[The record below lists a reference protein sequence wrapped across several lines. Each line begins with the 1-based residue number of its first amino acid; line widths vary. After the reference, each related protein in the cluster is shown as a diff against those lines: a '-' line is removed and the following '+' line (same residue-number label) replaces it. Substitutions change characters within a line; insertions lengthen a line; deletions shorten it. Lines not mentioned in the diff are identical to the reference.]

1 LAVKTIMAPVHPG
14 EILRE
19 EFLTPLGMSGY
30 KLAKLLHVTETR
42 VYDIVNERRSITAE
56 MGLRLARLFGTSEQF
71 WINLQA
77 HYDSEVAKDK
87 IGAELAEICPVG

>member
-1 LAVKTIMAPVHPG
+1 MGEKTIMAPVHPG

-19 EFLTPLGMSGY
+19 EFLEPLNISSY
-30 KLAKLLHVTETR
+30 KLAQMLHVTEPR
-42 VYDIVNERRSITAE
+42 VYGIVNEKRSITAE

-77 HYDSEVAKDK
+77 RYDSEVARDNL
-87 IGAELAEICPVG
+87 GAELAEICPV